1 MTVHEHLKR
10 IGACAEAR
18 DWAAQ
23 YQTAQQAWDECERVD
38 WFAWWDV
45 RVHGRA
51 GIARLVALIEE
62 PCCAANP
69 DPRVRAA
76 FRVAAN
82 PASTLNE
89 LQAAAWVAEV
99 AALAALAARA
109 VGAARAARA
118 ALAARAV
125 GAARAARAAEA
136 VVEAAAWAAEA
147 VVEAAAWAA
156 RAAEAAV
163 EAAAVTPTLYRS
175 AVQCPWT
182 ETN

>member
-1 MTVHEHLKR
+1 MTMTVHEHLKR

-118 ALAARAV
+118 AEAA
-125 GAARAARAAEA
+125 
-136 VVEAAAWAAEA
+136 VEAAAWAAR
-147 VVEAAAWAA
+147 AAWAAESARAAAA

>member
-89 LQAAAWVAEV
+89 LQAAA
-99 AALAALAARA
+99 
-109 VGAARAARA
+109 RA

-136 VVEAAAWAAEA
+136 AVEAAAWAAEA
-147 VVEAAAWAA
+147 VVEAAVEAA

>member
-1 MTVHEHLKR
+1 MMTMTVHEHLKR

-23 YQTAQQAWDECERVD
+23 YQTAQQAGDECERVD

-51 GIARLVALIEE
+51 GIARLVVLIEE

-89 LQAAAWVAEV
+89 LQAAAEAAALAALAARVVEAARAAEA

-109 VGAARAARA
+109 VGAT
-118 ALAARAV
+118 
-125 GAARAARAAEA
+125 
-136 VVEAAAWAAEA
+136 
-147 VVEAAAWAA
+147 